1 MKISVRILQVL
12 LLIVFAEVVAASDDP
27 LDKTAIVDNKLDF
40 DVDPCA
46 SEMDKIIHGNDLPI
60 DKGDKFKVDKRDAIK
75 RFINVELDPNNVMSG
90 PNLYVINEGGP
101 ILAKNYCTQ
110 GGDVKSH
117 LYVFGIGELENPA
130 DHKRSWHAFVYVP
143 MKLKTASTSRVD
155 EFYLMVF
162 QIPTD
167 TIQCGGVAKQRCK
180 ALRRLVVSQ
189 EIDSEG
195 DYIKKIKKEMK
206 KILPKRPP
214 KVKRYHNGVIHGNF

>member
-1 MKISVRILQVL
+1 MSNELLGGILLASLIGTILIGFPISFTL
-12 LLIVFAEVVAASDDP
+12 LLLAVLFGWIG
-27 LDKTAIVDNKLDF
+27 LGT
-40 DVDPCA
+40 
-46 SEMDKIIHGNDLPI
+46 
-60 DKGDKFKVDKRDAIK
+60 KV
-75 RFINVELDPNNVMSG
+75 
-90 PNLYVINEGGP
+90 
-101 ILAKNYCTQ
+101 
-110 GGDVKSH
+110 
-117 LYVFGIGELENPA
+117 
-130 DHKRSWHAFVYVP
+130 
-143 MKLKTASTSRVD
+143 
-155 EFYLMVF
+155 FYLMVF